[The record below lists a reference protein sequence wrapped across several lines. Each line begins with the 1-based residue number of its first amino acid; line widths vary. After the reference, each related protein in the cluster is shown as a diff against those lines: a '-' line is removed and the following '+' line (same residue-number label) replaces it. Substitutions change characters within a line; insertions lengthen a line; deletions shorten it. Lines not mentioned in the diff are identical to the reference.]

1 MSRHWWVVFSAFV
14 CLVFMFAVPT
24 FMVPVLYSPIIDE
37 FGWSRTE
44 VSLFAT
50 VKFAAGALVGVM
62 FGFLLDRMSIRKI
75 VVSSG
80 ILTGLAMI
88 AFLGISS
95 LVTFYAVGLA
105 MGVGAVGIMISM
117 KVLVSRSFQTRQGF
131 AMGMALLGTS
141 VGGAFIRALTPQ
153 LLNLEIGSFALGWRG
168 SVAIMSAGVWLVAL
182 PTFLWII
189 RGDLGQ
195 PGTAADPKADGDF
208 SDVLRSHTFWMLGTA
223 VFLIGFV
230 DQAVAQHFVLFLDK
244 DVGLGLAVAAGAASI
259 ASLISIGGKV
269 GFGWIYDKLSV
280 RGVMICYVMMA
291 VSVLIAIP
299 AQGTL
304 LLGALVL
311 TRGLSHGGAI
321 VDIPVLSKH
330 CFGPNSLGRTI
341 GLLTAFVTVGF
352 AAGPPVV
359 GYLYDTQ
366 GTYRYAFMLLAVMA
380 VGAGLF
386 VLAAKPVYW
395 ETHIKA
401 GRAKRTPAQSAEPAV

>member
-1 MSRHWWVVFSAFV
+1 
-14 CLVFMFAVPT
+14 
-24 FMVPVLYSPIIDE
+24 
-37 FGWSRTE
+37 
-44 VSLFAT
+44 
-50 VKFAAGALVGVM
+50 
-62 FGFLLDRMSIRKI
+62 
-75 VVSSG
+75 
-80 ILTGLAMI
+80 
-88 AFLGISS
+88 
-95 LVTFYAVGLA
+95 
-105 MGVGAVGIMISM
+105 
-117 KVLVSRSFQTRQGF
+117 
-131 AMGMALLGTS
+131 
-141 VGGAFIRALTPQ
+141 
-153 LLNLEIGSFALGWRG
+153 
-168 SVAIMSAGVWLVAL
+168 
-182 PTFLWII
+182 
-189 RGDLGQ
+189 
-195 PGTAADPKADGDF
+195 
-208 SDVLRSHTFWMLGTA
+208 
-223 VFLIGFV
+223 
-230 DQAVAQHFVLFLDK
+230 
-244 DVGLGLAVAAGAASI
+244 VGLGLAVAAGAASI

>member
-1 MSRHWWVVFSAFV
+1 MSDRWWVVLAAFL

-37 FGWSRTE
+37 FGWSRTQ

-50 VKFAAGALVGVM
+50 VKFASGAIVGVM

-75 VVSSG
+75 VVTSG
-80 ILTGLAMI
+80 VVSGLAMI
-88 AFLGISS
+88 AFLGIDS

-105 MGVGAVGIMISM
+105 LGMGAIGIMISM
-117 KVLVSRSFQTRQGF
+117 KVLVSRSFRERQGF

-153 LLNLEIGSFALGWRG
+153 LLNLEIGSRTLGWRG
-168 SVAIMSAGVWLVAL
+168 SVALMSAGVWFVAL
-182 PTFLWII
+182 PTFLWIV
-189 RGDLGQ
+189 RGDLSQ
-195 PGTAADPKADGDF
+195 PASVPDPKADGDF
-208 SDVLRSHTFWMLGTA
+208 SDVLRTPTFWMLGLA
-223 VFLIGFV
+223 VLLIGFV

-244 DVGLGLAVAAGAASI
+244 DVGLGLAAAAGAASI

-269 GFGWIYDKLSV
+269 GFGWFYDKLSV
-280 RGVMICYVMMA
+280 KGVAVCYLIMA
-291 VSVLIAIP
+291 LSVLIAIP
-299 AQGTL
+299 AQGGL

-321 VDIPVLSKH
+321 VDIPVMSKH
-330 CFGPNSLGRTI
+330 CFGPKSLGRTI
-341 GLLTAFVTVGF
+341 GLLTAFVTLGF
-352 AAGPPVV
+352 AAGPPTI

-366 GTYRYAFMLLAVMA
+366 GTYRYAFMLLAA
-380 VGAGLF
+380 VAVAAGLA

-401 GRAKRTPAQSAEPAV
+401 GHDRKTTPSTAAPAV

>member
-1 MSRHWWVVFSAFV
+1 MSDKWWVVFAAFL

-37 FGWSRTE
+37 FGWSRTQ

-50 VKFAAGALVGVM
+50 VKFSAGAIVGIL

-75 VVSSG
+75 VIFSG
-80 ILTGLAMI
+80 VLSGLAMV
-88 AFLGISS
+88 AFLGIHS

-105 MGVGAVGIMISM
+105 LGVGAVGIMIAM
-117 KVLVSRSFQTRQGF
+117 KVLVSRSFRKRQGF
-131 AMGMALLGTS
+131 AIGIALLGTS

-153 LLNLEIGSFALGWRG
+153 LLNLEIGSRALGWRG
-168 SVAIMSAGVWLVAL
+168 SVALMSAGVWFVAL
-182 PTFLWII
+182 PTFLWIV
-189 RGDLGQ
+189 RGDLSQ

-208 SDVLRSHTFWMLGTA
+208 SDVFRSHTFWMLGVA
-223 VFLIGFV
+223 VLLIGFV
-230 DQAVAQHFVLFLDK
+230 DQAIAQHFVLFLDK
-244 DVGLGLAVAAGAASI
+244 DVGLGLAAAAGAASV
-259 ASLISIGGKV
+259 ASMISIGGKV
-269 GFGWIYDKLSV
+269 GFGWFYDKLSV
-280 RGVMICYVMMA
+280 RGVMICYMLMA

-330 CFGPNSLGRTI
+330 CFGPKSLGRTI
-341 GLLTAFVTVGF
+341 GLLTACVTIGF
-352 AAGPPVV
+352 AAGPPTI

-366 GTYRYAFMLLAVMA
+366 GTYRYAFMLLAAMA
-380 VGAGLF
+380 VAAGLF

-395 ETHIKA
+395 ETYVKA
-401 GRAKRTPAQSAEPAV
+401 QRAKQTTAQSVESVV